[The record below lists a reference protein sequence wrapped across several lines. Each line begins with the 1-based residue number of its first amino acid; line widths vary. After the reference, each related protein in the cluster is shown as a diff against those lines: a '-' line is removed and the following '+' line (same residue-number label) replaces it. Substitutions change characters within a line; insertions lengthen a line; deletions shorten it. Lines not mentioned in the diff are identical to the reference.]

1 MKFKF
6 ELGAAVALAI
16 SGEVGKVTGIC
27 QYTQGEMRYLV
38 QYKAADGRAAE
49 EWWSESS
56 LASPAPA
63 PSAPLGD
70 TLVPCQFYAHE
81 GGIYIGTM
89 PARGALGAYALFACR
104 QETEGLTFG
113 PDVAVAGAGD
123 HWDGVANTLA
133 LALGNSGLD
142 HPAVEYCRRLNVDGK
157 TDWYL
162 PAHAELCLAWVN
174 CADAFTKEGYYWTST
189 QYVRL
194 SAFVQDV
201 EFGYSTRSLK
211 DTQRRVRAVRRSF
224 I

>member
-56 LASPAPA
+56 LASPAPVGGA
-63 PSAPLGD
+63 AIGD
-70 TLVPCQFYAHE
+70 TLVPGQFYAHE
-81 GGIYIGTM
+81 GGIYIGIM
-89 PARGALGAYALFACR
+89 PARGSLGAYALFAGK
-104 QETEGLTFG
+104 QEAEDLIFG
-113 PDVAVAGAGD
+113 PDVEVVDADD

-133 LALGNSGLD
+133 LGNSGHD
-142 HPAVEYCRRLNVDGK
+142 HPAADYCRHLNVDGK
-157 TDWYL
+157 ADWYL
-162 PAHAELCLAWVN
+162 PAHAELCLAWLN
-174 CADAFTKEGYYWTST
+174 CAQEFEKSDWYWSST
-189 QYVRL
+189 QHGRL
-194 SAFVQDV
+194 HAWVQDF
-201 EFGYSTRSLK
+201 EYGGSNFNGYK
-211 DTQRRVRAVRRSF
+211 DYARRVRPFRRSF

>member
-56 LASPAPA
+56 LASPAPVGGA
-63 PSAPLGD
+63 AIGD
-70 TLVPCQFYAHE
+70 TLVPGQFYAHE

-89 PARGALGAYALFACR
+89 PARESLGAYALFACR
-104 QETEGLTFG
+104 QQAEGLTFG
-113 PDVAVAGAGD
+113 PDIEVNGAGD

-133 LALGNSGLD
+133 LGNSGHD
-142 HPAVEYCRRLNVDGK
+142 HPAVDYCRGLNVDGK
-157 TDWYL
+157 ADWYL

-174 CADAFTKEGYYWTST
+174 CAQEFEKSDWYWSST
-189 QYVRL
+189 QHGRYF
-194 SAFVQDV
+194 AWVQYF
-201 EFGYSTRSLK
+201 EYGSSYHYGNK
-211 DTQRRVRAVRRSF
+211 DDERRVRAFRRSF

>member
-56 LASPAPA
+56 LASPAPVGGA
-63 PSAPLGD
+63 AIGD
-70 TLVPCQFYAHE
+70 TLVPGQFYAHE

-89 PARGALGAYALFACR
+89 PARGSLGAYALFACR
-104 QETEGLTFG
+104 QQAEGLTFG
-113 PDVAVAGAGD
+113 PDIEVNGAGD

-133 LALGNSGLD
+133 LGNSGHD
-142 HPAVEYCRRLNVDGK
+142 HPAVDYCRGLNVDGK
-157 TDWYL
+157 ADWYL

-174 CADAFTKEGYYWTST
+174 CAQEFEKSDYYWSST
-189 QYVRL
+189 QNGR
-194 SAFVQDV
+194 SHAWVQDF
-201 EFGYSTRSLK
+201 EYGFSYDSTK
-211 DTQRRVRAVRRSF
+211 DYGRRVRPFRRSF